1 MTVSRILK
9 KGKELLTQTSACV
22 CCRIG
27 HFLKLSKS
35 SCPSCIE
42 FLYQHSHCPLKGI
55 LEYFCS
61 LLVTFVNY
69 VVLSFTAEI
78 WRCWNWLTWREV
90 WLMFITMSQLLW
102 YYFHYLIC
110 SNSSKDKQCFPF
122 FKLILNVVINSL
134 SIECDR
140 QVYISLSCRY
150 IAILMLDVPFP
161 SPQRPRI
168 LVQVPLIYLFIIIF
182 FLRSV
187 KSKLQSNI
195 FDGLWLQLYSVP
207 TSQFS
212 RHEMKKMASK

>member
-1 MTVSRILK
+1 MCVLSHWPFFEAFKKFLSQLYRISVSAQPLPIERYLRIL
-9 KGKELLTQTSACV
+9 LQF
-22 CCRIG
+22 IG
-27 HFLKLSKS
+27 YICKQCGAKFYSWNLKM
-35 SCPSCIE
+35 
-42 FLYQHSHCPLKGI
+42 
-55 LEYFCS
+55 LEY
-61 LLVTFVNY
+61 
-69 VVLSFTAEI
+69 
-78 WRCWNWLTWREV
+78 WLTWREV

-168 LVQVPLIYLFIIIF
+168 LVQVPLIYLFIIIIF
-182 FLRSV
+182 FE
-187 KSKLQSNI
+187 I
-195 FDGLWLQLYSVP
+195 
-207 TSQFS
+207 SQ
-212 RHEMKKMASK
+212 K

>member
-110 SNSSKDKQCFPF
+110 SNSSKDKQCFPL

-168 LVQVPLIYLFIIIF
+168 LVQVPLIYLFIIIIF
-182 FLRSV
+182 FE
-187 KSKLQSNI
+187 I
-195 FDGLWLQLYSVP
+195 
-207 TSQFS
+207 SQ
-212 RHEMKKMASK
+212 K

>member
-1 MTVSRILK
+1 MVGRQIGMPSIVPNELLDQVFQLKIFFHLLLTVSRILK

-78 WRCWNWLTWREV
+78 
-90 WLMFITMSQLLW
+90 
-102 YYFHYLIC
+102 
-110 SNSSKDKQCFPF
+110 
-122 FKLILNVVINSL
+122 
-134 SIECDR
+134 
-140 QVYISLSCRY
+140 
-150 IAILMLDVPFP
+150 
-161 SPQRPRI
+161 
-168 LVQVPLIYLFIIIF
+168 
-182 FLRSV
+182 
-187 KSKLQSNI
+187 
-195 FDGLWLQLYSVP
+195 
-207 TSQFS
+207 
-212 RHEMKKMASK
+212 